1 MSRWLVAVVLLAL
14 VVAGCGPKVVAPSA
28 TIKKDGTIPVQAAD
42 MKVAP
47 VSTDP
52 R

>member
-1 MSRWLVAVVLLAL
+1 MCRWLVAVVLLAL

-28 TIKKDGTIPVQAAD
+28 TITKGGSIPVQNTD
-42 MKVAP
+42 MGAAP
-47 VSTDP
+47 VPTTP